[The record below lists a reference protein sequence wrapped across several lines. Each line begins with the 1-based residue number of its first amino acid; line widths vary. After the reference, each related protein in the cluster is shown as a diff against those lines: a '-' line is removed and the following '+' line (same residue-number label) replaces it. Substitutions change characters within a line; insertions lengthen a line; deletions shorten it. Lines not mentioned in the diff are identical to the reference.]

1 MPTEMVDSKNPSKII
16 KVRDRDIE
24 RFRNEGFILK
34 SEKKVEEK
42 KPIEEKKPVEK
53 PTLKKNTKYSR

>member
-1 MPTEMVDSKNPSKII
+1 MLTEMVDSENPSKIV
-16 KVRDRDIE
+16 KVRDADIE

-42 KPIEEKKPVEK
+42 KPVEK